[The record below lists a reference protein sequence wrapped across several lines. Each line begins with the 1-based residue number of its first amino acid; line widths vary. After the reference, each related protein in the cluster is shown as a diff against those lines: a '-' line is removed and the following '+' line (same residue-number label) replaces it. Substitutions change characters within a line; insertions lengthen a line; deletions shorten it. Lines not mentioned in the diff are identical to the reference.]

1 MRIIHG
7 TGYSDEDK
15 RSFRKLIYQNI
26 FTAMNSMIRAM
37 DNLHI
42 KYLIEKN
49 KVKTIFLLEFLQS
62 KYINLE

>member
-49 KVKTIFLLEFLQS
+49 KVKTIFLL
-62 KYINLE
+62 